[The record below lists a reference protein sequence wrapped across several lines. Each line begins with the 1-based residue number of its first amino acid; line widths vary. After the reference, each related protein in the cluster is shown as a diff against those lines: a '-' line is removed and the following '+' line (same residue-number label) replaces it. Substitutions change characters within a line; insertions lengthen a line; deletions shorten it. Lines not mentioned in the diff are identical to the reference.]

1 MRNLRKALVDIANI
15 RLQLAAGMMFRGF
28 GPLVIALTG
37 VLALV
42 AAAVQAASSEVASG
56 PLAFLGVWVAVAA
69 VSVVL
74 IGLEM
79 LARTR
84 RHHGGLADVV
94 LFNAIEHFV
103 PFGAAGAVI
112 GAILLRFAPETAWML
127 PGLWEMLIGLG
138 LFAAVRFLPR
148 SVTIAAAWYF
158 LAGATVLMLCSAT
171 RSLSPWAMGVPF
183 GGGQILLAV
192 ILHLALGDDDDES
205 R

>member
-42 AAAVQAASSEVASG
+42 AAAVQAASSEAASG